1 MAPADLAAGVPSCR
15 GFRGWAKARP
25 RSSARDGTGFAG
37 RVLGNTPGAVGLA
50 LRCTNCNAT
59 SISSLFYLGP
69 DAHVCRM
76 CGSPFELADP
86 NHDRRAG
93 ADRRTEDDDPFGV
106 AEWRSGSDRRI
117 VTAG

>member
-1 MAPADLAAGVPSCR
+1 
-15 GFRGWAKARP
+15 
-25 RSSARDGTGFAG
+25 
-37 RVLGNTPGAVGLA
+37 VLGNILEAVGLA
-50 LRCTNCNAT
+50 LKCTNCNAT

-93 ADRRTEDDDPFGV
+93 ADRRTDHDDPFGV
-106 AEWRSGSDRRI
+106 AEWRSGVDRR
-117 VTAG
+117 VATAG